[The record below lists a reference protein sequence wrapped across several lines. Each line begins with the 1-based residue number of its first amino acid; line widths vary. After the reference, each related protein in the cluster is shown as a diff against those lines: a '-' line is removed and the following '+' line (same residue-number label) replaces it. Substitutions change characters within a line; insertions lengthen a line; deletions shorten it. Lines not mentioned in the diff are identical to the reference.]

1 MKKIKINTKLSL
13 NKEIVSKLNFT
24 QLSNIKGGTGA
35 GPCYS
40 MPVCGPR
47 EPKITEASCPNGTG
61 GYNPNGGGDGFGY
74 VEQ

>member
-13 NKEIVSKLNFT
+13 NKETLSKLNVR
-24 QLSNIKGGTGA
+24 QLSNIKGGTGR

-47 EPKITEASCPNGTG
+47 EPQYTEASCSCLCPCS
-61 GYNPNGGGDGFGY
+61 DGMA
-74 VEQ
+74 V